1 MLGSGICLQESDAWI
16 MNLITESG
24 GLQLAFDLSIK
35 MAVAPCIILG
45 WWFSPWKLWGC
56 LVGRYCCSSY
66 EVANPLSSFNH
77 FSNSSIE
84 QPMLSSMVGCEH
96 QPLFFC
102 QSVEEPFRRQ
112 LYWSP
117 DSIYFLASTIV
128 SALVIVYGIS
138 PAMYIAEDRHF
149 GHQWEERSLVL
160 WRLDA
165 PM

>member
-16 MNLITESG
+16 KNLITEAG
-24 GLQLAFDLSIK
+24 GLQLGFDLSIK
-35 MAVAPCIILG
+35 MPVAPCIILG
-45 WWFSPWKLWGC
+45 WWFSPWMLWGC

-77 FSNSSIE
+77 FSNSSIG

-96 QPLFFC
+96 QPLFL
-102 QSVEEPFRRQ
+102 SVVEEPFRRQ

-117 DSIYFLASTIV
+117 DSIYFLASTTV
-128 SALVIVYGIS
+128 SALVIVYGIGS
-138 PAMYIAEDRHF
+138 PMYIAEDSLL
-149 GHQWEERSLVL
+149 GHQWEERPLVL